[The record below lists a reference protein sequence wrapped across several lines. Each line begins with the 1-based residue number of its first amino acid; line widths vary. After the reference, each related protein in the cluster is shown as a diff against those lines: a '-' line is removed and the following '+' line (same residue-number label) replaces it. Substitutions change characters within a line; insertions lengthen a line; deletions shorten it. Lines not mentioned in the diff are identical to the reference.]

1 MPIRILLVD
10 DEGPARRKMRR
21 LLADAPDFEIVGEAA
36 DGDAAI
42 ETIERLKPDAVF
54 LDVQMPKHDGLEVA
68 AALVPPL
75 PEIVF
80 VTAHDKFALKAFEV
94 HALDYLLKPYDAE
107 RFSKVLERI
116 RERRRAQPDGDLVQR
131 LPTLLSERTARRVLV
146 RERDRAYFVQLN
158 EVDWIEGERNY
169 ALLHMQGKTYT
180 VRATLESLLKQLD
193 QNTFIRVN
201 RSAIIRTGAVQEL
214 QPWTHGEYKVMMKDG
229 SELMWTRRFLA
240 HPPIEIFE

>member
-1 MPIRILLVD
+1 
-10 DEGPARRKMRR
+10 
-21 LLADAPDFEIVGEAA
+21 
-36 DGDAAI
+36 
-42 ETIERLKPDAVF
+42 
-54 LDVQMPKHDGLEVA
+54 MPKHDGLEVA

-94 HALDYLLKPYDAE
+94 HALDYLLKPYDSE
-107 RFSKVLERI
+107 RFSNALERI
-116 RERRRAQPDGDLVQR
+116 RERRRAQPDGGLVQR
-131 LPTLLSERTARRVLV
+131 LQTMLSERTARRVLV
-146 RERDRAYFVQLN
+146 REKDRAYFVQLN

-193 QNTFIRVN
+193 PNTFIRVN

>member
-1 MPIRILLVD
+1 MPIRVLLVD
-10 DEGPARRKMRR
+10 DEGPARRKLRR
-21 LLADAPDFEIVGEAA
+21 LLADAPDFEIAGEAA

-42 ETIERLKPDAVF
+42 ESIERLKPDAVF
-54 LDVQMPKHDGLEVA
+54 LDMQMPKHDGLEVA
-68 AALVPPL
+68 AALTAPL

-116 RERRRAQPDGDLVQR
+116 RERRRVRPGDDLVQR
-131 LPTLLSERTARRVLV
+131 LQTLLSERTARRVLV
-146 RERDRAYFVQLN
+146 REKDRAYFVALN

-193 QNTFIRVN
+193 PNTFIRVN
-201 RSAIIRTGAVQEL
+201 RSAIVRTGAVQEL
-214 QPWTHGEYKVMMKDG
+214 QPWTHGEYKVRMKDG

>member
-1 MPIRILLVD
+1 
-10 DEGPARRKMRR
+10 
-21 LLADAPDFEIVGEAA
+21 
-36 DGDAAI
+36 
-42 ETIERLKPDAVF
+42 VF

-94 HALDYLLKPYDAE
+94 HALDYLLKPYDSE
-107 RFSKVLERI
+107 RFSNALERI
-116 RERRRAQPDGDLVQR
+116 RERRRAQPDGGLVQR
-131 LPTLLSERTARRVLV
+131 LQTMLSERTARRVLV
-146 RERDRAYFVQLN
+146 REKDRAYFVQLN

-193 QNTFIRVN
+193 PNTFIRVN

>member
-1 MPIRILLVD
+1 MPIRVLLVD
-10 DEGPARRKMRR
+10 DEGPARRKLRR
-21 LLADAPDFEIVGEAA
+21 LLADAPDFEVAGEAA

-42 ETIERLKPDAVF
+42 ESIERLKPDAVF

-68 AALVPPL
+68 AALTPPL

-107 RFSKVLERI
+107 RFSNALERI

-131 LPTLLSERTARRVLV
+131 LQTMLSERTARRVLV
-146 RERDRAYFVQLN
+146 REKDRAYFVQLN

-193 QNTFIRVN
+193 PNTFIRVN